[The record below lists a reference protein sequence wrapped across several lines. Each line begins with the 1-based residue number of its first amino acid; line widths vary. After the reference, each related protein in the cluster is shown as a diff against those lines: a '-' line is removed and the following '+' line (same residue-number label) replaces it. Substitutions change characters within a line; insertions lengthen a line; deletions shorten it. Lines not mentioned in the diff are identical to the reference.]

1 MSLSGAHRGRIETD
15 AQATAPIT
23 ILHVIDTLAPGGT
36 EFQLV
41 RTLQRLNAHGFRSTV
56 CVLRTLAGL
65 PRIAADRVEPHSLG
79 LKHSRD
85 YVSGVRRLVQ
95 LIRTLRPT
103 VVHTY
108 LFNAT
113 LIGRIAGRLTGR
125 PVITTLVN
133 TPYEPSWRVDDPTLI
148 SWKVGAVRA
157 VDAATA
163 AWTTRFVA
171 NSHAVKA
178 SAVRYLGVSPDR
190 ITVIYRGIDLTYR
203 STVSA
208 EQIAAT
214 RQALG
219 WQEAEPLIVAV
230 GRLVPQKG
238 HRYLVEAMETVAK
251 AIPRARLAIAGEG
264 RLRGQLEERLRSLTQ
279 ATVVRLL
286 GNRDDIPSL
295 LAAADI
301 FVLPSLS
308 EGFPNA
314 LLEAMSQGKPCIASA
329 LPAVREI
336 AGADGAL
343 LVRPESSGAL
353 AEAIVTLAADGARRR
368 SLGVTARQRAQLFD
382 LDRSARQV
390 EDVYRDLAGDARP
403 AGHRPNISR

>member
-1 MSLSGAHRGRIETD
+1 MS
-15 AQATAPIT
+15 IT

-41 RTLQRLNAHGFRSTV
+41 RMLQRLDAHGFRSTV
-56 CVLRTLAGL
+56 CVLRTPAGL
-65 PRIAADRVEPHSLG
+65 PWIAADRVQPHSLG
-79 LKHSRD
+79 LKHRRD

-95 LIRTLRPT
+95 LIRAVRPT
-103 VVHTY
+103 VVHTH

-148 SWKVGAVRA
+148 WWKVRAVRA

-190 ITVIYRGIDLTYR
+190 ITVIYRGIDVTHR
-203 STVSA
+203 SPMST
-208 EQIAAT
+208 EHIAAT
-214 RQALG
+214 RQAIG

-264 RLRGQLEERLRSLTQ
+264 RLRGHLEAQLRSLTQ
-279 ATVVRLL
+279 GTMVRLL

-314 LLEAMSQGKPCIASA
+314 LLEAMSQGTPCIASA

-353 AEAIVTLAADGARRR
+353 AEAIVTLAADDARRHR
-368 SLGVTARQRAQLFD
+368 LGVAGRQRAQLFD
-382 LDRSARQV
+382 LDRSARQL
-390 EDVYRDLAGDARP
+390 EDVYRDVAGDVRS
-403 AGHRPNISR
+403 AGHRPNGTSR

>member
-1 MSLSGAHRGRIETD
+1 M
-15 AQATAPIT
+15 
-23 ILHVIDTLAPGGT
+23 
-36 EFQLV
+36 
-41 RTLQRLNAHGFRSTV
+41 RTLQRLDANAFRSTV

-65 PRIAADRVEPHSLG
+65 PWIAADRVEPHSLG
-79 LKHSRD
+79 LKHNRD

-95 LIRTLRPT
+95 LIRTVRPT

-148 SWKVGAVRA
+148 WWKVEAVRA

-163 AWTTRFVA
+163 VWTTRFVA

-190 ITVIYRGIDLTYR
+190 ITVIYRGIDLTYW

-219 WQEAEPLIVAV
+219 WQEADPLIVAV

-251 AIPRARLAIAGEG
+251 AIPRARLAIAGDG
-264 RLRGQLEERLRSLTQ
+264 RLRGQLEERLRSLKQ
-279 ATVVRLL
+279 GTVVRLL

-336 AGADGAL
+336 AGVDGAL

-368 SLGVTARQRAQLFD
+368 RLGVTARQRVQFFD

-390 EDVYRDLAGDARP
+390 EDVYRGLAGDARP
-403 AGHRPNISR
+403 AGHRPNVTSR

>member
-1 MSLSGAHRGRIETD
+1 MSLSGASGGRTETD

-41 RTLQRLNAHGFRSTV
+41 RTLQRLDAHAFRSTV
-56 CVLRTLAGL
+56 CVLRTPAGL
-65 PRIAADRVEPHSLG
+65 PWIAADRAPHTLG
-79 LKHSRD
+79 LKHNMD

-95 LIRTLRPT
+95 LIRTVRPT

-133 TPYEPSWRVDDPTLI
+133 TPYEPSWRVDDRTLI
-148 SWKVGAVRA
+148 WWKVEAVRA

-163 AWTTRFVA
+163 VWTTRFVA

-190 ITVIYRGIDLTYR
+190 ITVIYRGIDLIW

-214 RQALG
+214 RLALG
-219 WQEAEPLIVAV
+219 WQEADPLIVAV

-251 AIPRARLAIAGEG
+251 AIPRARLAIAGDG
-264 RLRGQLEERLRSLTQ
+264 RLRGQLEERLRSLKQ
-279 ATVVRLL
+279 GTVVRLL

-368 SLGVTARQRAQLFD
+368 RLGVTARQRAQLFD

-390 EDVYRDLAGDARP
+390 EDVYRGLLVT
-403 AGHRPNISR
+403 H